1 MTALTETRGRGR
13 PRDQVAHDD
22 ILEAA
27 LTLLD
32 EQCYSEL
39 TIEKI
44 AARAGCGK
52 PTIYRRWK
60 TKADIVLEAY
70 AARAAQT
77 LPPVMPSGDALHDL
91 KVMLAR
97 VFNVA
102 KDPLNLRAVRC
113 FVSEAQFDD
122 AFRKRFYELFLSK
135 RRDVFRAILQTG
147 IESGQLRAD
156 LELDVAV
163 DMVQGLL
170 LFRLMFEHEPLD
182 GVAAGAI
189 VALLRRGAVAGEAAP
204 A

>member
-77 LPPVMPSGDALHDL
+77 LPPIMPSGDALHDL
-91 KVMLAR
+91 KVLLAR

-113 FVSEAQFDD
+113 FVSESQFDE

-163 DMVQGLL
+163 DMIHGLL
-170 LFRLMFEHEPLD
+170 LYRLMFEHEPLD
-182 GVAAGAI
+182 GVAAGA
-189 VALLRRGAVAGEAAP
+189 VTALLRRGAVASEAMP